1 MGIFDKVTQ
10 KDLEEGRK
18 YLMSGSVGGGLPI
31 CIESGEGAVIK
42 DTTGKEYID
51 CTSQAWT
58 YNVGFSHPKVIEAVS
73 EQIGKITH
81 VRTSFDTVP
90 KLILCKK
97 LGEMAP
103 KNLKKISFCLHGSVA
118 NESAMKLAMINK
130 PGAMIFLSPFE
141 NYSGRTLATIAVSW
155 PHHPISK
162 LFQPYMGNC
171 VRIPNAYCYRCP
183 MGLSYPRCGIACA
196 EYVKTM
202 LERGTEPVYAL
213 IMEPMQASGG
223 MIDFPKGYLK
233 RIREICDEF
242 GVLLIF
248 DEIQTGFGRLGRMF
262 ASELYDVYPDILT
275 FGKAIAG
282 GYPLAGVMMRDDLQL
297 PAAASDSYTFAH
309 FPVSFAAACATL
321 DVLVGEKL
329 AQRAAKTGAY
339 ITKRLKAL
347 QKKYELIGDVRGPG
361 LMIGIELV
369 KNRKTKEPAGDVV
382 HHIVNES
389 IHDGVIFGESKFKG
403 IGNVLKIKP
412 PLVMSEAQADR
423 VLEVFENHLKK
434 HQNKLAGKRAVKR

>member
-1 MGIFDKVTQ
+1 MGMFDNVKP

-31 CIESGEGAVIK
+31 CIESGKGAVIK
-42 DTTGKEYID
+42 DVNGKEYID

-58 YNVGFSHPKVIEAVS
+58 YNVGFSHPRVIQAVS

-90 KLILCKK
+90 KLLLAKK

-103 KNLKKISFCLHGSVA
+103 KNLKRISFCLHGSVA
-118 NESAMKLAMINK
+118 NESAMKLAMINRPEGMK
-130 PGAMIFLSPFE
+130 FLSPFE

-155 PHHPISK
+155 PYHPISK
-162 LFQPYMGNC
+162 LFQPYMDTC

-183 MGLSYPRCGIACA
+183 LGQKYPKCGILCA

-202 LERGTEPVYAL
+202 LQRGTEPVYAL
-213 IMEPMQASGG
+213 ILEPMQASGG

-233 RIREICDEF
+233 RIKEICDEF

-248 DEIQTGFGRLGRMF
+248 DEIQTGFGRLGAMF
-262 ASELYDVYPDILT
+262 ASELYHVYPDILT

-282 GYPLAGVMMRDDLQL
+282 GYPLAGVMMRDDLKL

-321 DVLVGEKL
+321 DVLVEEKL
-329 AQRAAKTGAY
+329 PQRAAKMGNY
-339 ITKRLKAL
+339 ITKRLKQL
-347 QKKYELIGDVRGPG
+347 QKKYELIGDIRGPG

-369 KNRKTKEPAGDVV
+369 KNRKTKEMAGDITNQIV
-382 HHIVNES
+382 HDSVA
-389 IHDGVIFGESKFKG
+389 DGVIFGESKFKG

-412 PLVMSEAQADR
+412 PLVISESQADR
-423 VLEVFENHLKK
+423 VLEVFEKQVKK
-434 HQNKLAGKRAVKR
+434 HQDKLAKKR

>member
-1 MGIFDKVTQ
+1 MGIYDKVTQ
-10 KDLEEGRK
+10 KDLDAGRK

-31 CIESGEGAVIK
+31 CIESGKGAVIT
-42 DTTGKEYID
+42 DTNGKEYID

-58 YNVGFSHPKVIEAVS
+58 YNIGFSHRKVIEAVK

-90 KLILCKK
+90 KLLLCKK

-103 KNLKKISFCLHGSVA
+103 KNLKKIGFCLHGSVA
-118 NESAMKLAMINK
+118 NESAMKLAMVNR
-130 PGAMIFLSPFE
+130 PGGMKFLAPFE
-141 NYSGRTLATIAVSW
+141 NYSGRTLATIGVSW
-155 PHHPISK
+155 PYHPISK
-162 LFQPYMGNC
+162 LFQPYMENC
-171 VRIPNAYCYRCP
+171 VRVPNAYCYRCP
-183 MGLSYPRCGIACA
+183 MGLSYPKCRIACA

-202 LERGTEPVYAL
+202 LERGVEPVYAL
-213 IMEPMQASGG
+213 ILEPMQASGG

-233 RIREICDEF
+233 RLREICDEF
-242 GVLLIF
+242 GIPLIF
-248 DEIQTGFGRLGRMF
+248 DEIQTGFGRMGRMF

-282 GYPLAGVMMRDDLQL
+282 GYPLAGVMMRDDMEL

-309 FPVSFAAACATL
+309 FPVSFIAAVATL
-321 DVLVGEKL
+321 DVLVEEKL
-329 AQRAAKTGAY
+329 PQRAAKTGAY
-339 ITKRLKAL
+339 ITRRLKQL
-347 QKKYELIGDVRGPG
+347 QKKYEMIGDVRGPG

-369 KNRKTKEPAGDVV
+369 KSRKTKEPASEAT
-382 HHIVNES
+382 HHIVNEA

-412 PLVMSEAQADR
+412 PLVLTEAQADR
-423 VLEVFENHLKK
+423 VLEVFEKNVKK
-434 HQNKLAGKRAVKR
+434 QQDKLAKKR